1 MRKEWGTS
9 ARRSLLGALI
19 LVLATTSNVLAA
31 RSPDSARTAIGEG
44 RPVVVALGA
53 MLDKAAIAP
62 SRERARLGA
71 VAAAYAWTHRAAPA
85 PKRHTVGAPKRHTTP
100 QAVVRNHLW
109 VPALGINRSVSW
121 FPCSR
126 STAPGNYVYR
136 WGCAGH
142 NNVYLLG
149 HAYGVFKPLH
159 DAYLSGRLRVGMVAM
174 YADGNGHIT
183 RYRLTGWHVVSPLD
197 ISWSGATSTPVMTL
211 QTCIGA
217 NSAYRLDVRFV
228 VY

>member
-9 ARRSLLGALI
+9 ARRSLPGALI
-19 LVLATTSNVLAA
+19 LVMAMTSNVLAA
-31 RSPDSARTAIGEG
+31 RSPDLVRTAIGEG
-44 RPVVVALGA
+44 RPAAVALGA
-53 MLDKAAIAP
+53 MLDKAATAP

-85 PKRHTVGAPKRHTTP
+85 PKRHVTQATTRYTAPK
-100 QAVVRNHLW
+100 AVVRNHLW
-109 VPALGINRSVSW
+109 IPALGINRSVSW

-126 STAPGNYVYR
+126 SSGPGNYVYR

-159 DAYLSGRLRVGMVAM
+159 DAYLSGRLRVGMVAI

-183 RYRLTGWHVVSPLD
+183 RYRLTAFQVVSPFD
-197 ISWSGATSTPVMTL
+197 VSWSGATSTRTMTL
-211 QTCIGA
+211 QTCIGS
-217 NSAYRLDVRFV
+217 NSQYRLDVRFV
-228 VY
+228 VF

>member
-9 ARRSLLGALI
+9 AHRSLLGALI
-19 LVLATTSNVLAA
+19 LALATTSNVLAA
-31 RSPDSARTAIGEG
+31 RSPDLVRTAIGEG
-44 RPVVVALGA
+44 RPAAVALGA

-71 VAAAYAWTHRAAPA
+71 VAAAYASTHRAAPA
-85 PKRHTVGAPKRHTTP
+85 PKPHVTQAPKRPTTP
-100 QAVVRNHLW
+100 NAVVRNHLW

-126 STAPGNYVYR
+126 SSGPDNYVYR

-159 DAYLSGRLRVGMVAM
+159 DAYLSGRLRVGMVAI
-174 YADGNGHIT
+174 YADGSGHIT
-183 RYRLTGWHVVSPLD
+183 RYRLTAWHVVSPLD
-197 ISWSGATSTPVMTL
+197 ISWSGATSSRTLTL
-211 QTCIGA
+211 QTCIGS
-217 NSAYRLDVRFV
+217 NSQYRLDVRFV
-228 VY
+228 AY